1 VAQTTVAPIVYL
13 SQIHRSA
20 NNLTISGSI
29 GQSQRVFTIDTG
41 ASHSIIRRDLVSH
54 DDVTPLPGVKL
65 RTATGQD
72 AAVAGKVVL
81 GVGIGN
87 SVINHEFIVA
97 NIVDEIIIGMD
108 FMVTHGFILD
118 MKNKTMRF
126 NNADIELNVGY
137 SHENVVRTIRVTS
150 DQKLPPNSESVIWI
164 GNEEINGVNR
174 LYIVEPEN
182 TIKDVMVGKTLI
194 NLDGCDKFP
203 VRVLNLS
210 NNARVLKKGTPI
222 ARCFN
227 VEAVIN
233 CDVRSVGASS
243 ENLQTVDIGSMEKE
257 FSNRVNKEERKK
269 ALELLQKYA
278 ALFCTDESR
287 KGKTSAV
294 KHQINTGDAK
304 PIRQPP
310 RSIPLAKRD
319 EVNVLI
325 KEMERNSVIEP
336 SSSPW
341 SSPVVLVKK
350 KDGTTRFCVD
360 YRKLNDVTKKDSYPL
375 PRIDDTLDTLSGS
388 KWFST
393 LDLKSGYWQVDI
405 DDADREKTAFS
416 VGNGLW
422 QFTVMPF
429 GLCNAPA
436 TFERLMERVLS
447 GLHWK
452 TCLVYL
458 DDIIVIGKTFEKHLA
473 NLEQVFQRISAA
485 GLKLNPKKCSFLQ
498 SEVKYLGHKV
508 SENGIQTDEEKIA
521 AVKTWP
527 RPKDLSELRSF
538 LGLCTYYRRFV
549 PGFAT
554 VAGPLHE
561 LSRKNQPFKWLEQQ
575 EIAFQKL
582 KTLLCSAPVLAYPV
596 PGKMF
601 ILDTDASNTGLG
613 GVLSQ
618 NIDGQ
623 EKVIAYYSRSL
634 GHAERNYCV
643 TRRELLA
650 ALECTKHFHKYLY
663 GQQFKLRTDHAA
675 LKWLLQFKNPEGQL
689 ARWIERLQSYDVMI
703 EHRKGGL
710 HNNADALSRRPC
722 SIECKHCSKAETK
735 EGIID
740 IRLISIN
747 SSERWSSELLQQEQ
761 ERDPDL
767 RKIVEAMRSGQRPNK
782 QEISGESATTK
793 AYWAQWQSLKL
804 HDGCLHR
811 VWESEDGKSNRDLL
825 VIPKCRVNEVL
836 TEFHNGASGGHLGIN
851 KTFDK
856 IRTRFYWIGC
866 RQSISDWVQ
875 SCQVCMQAKGPNR
888 KSRGRMMLYNSGAP
902 FERIA
907 MDIAGPFPVSS
918 SGNRYVLV
926 VMDYFSK
933 WPEVY
938 AIPNQEAKTVAD
950 VFVKNWVCRFGVPIE
965 LHSDQ
970 GRNFESAIFGEMC
983 LALGIN
989 KTRTTPLH
997 PQSDGMVERFNRTLE
1012 EHLRKVVSKEQK
1024 DWDKHLPA
1032 FLMAYRSAVHDTT
1045 SHTPAK
1051 ILFGTDLRL
1060 PADLEFGMK
1069 PSVDKD
1075 VNSYGQQIREELD
1088 EIHRA
1093 VRLHTHLKSDKMKM
1107 RFDGAANC
1115 DGFNEGDLVLL
1126 YNPQRKKGLSP
1137 KLQSNWEGP
1146 YRVVKRIN
1154 DVVYRIQSASSHQ
1167 RKMKVVHLERL
1178 AKYVNR
1184 VCDDD
1189 RDDQA

>member
-1 VAQTTVAPIVYL
+1 
-13 SQIHRSA
+13 
-20 NNLTISGSI
+20 
-29 GQSQRVFTIDTG
+29 
-41 ASHSIIRRDLVSH
+41 
-54 DDVTPLPGVKL
+54 
-65 RTATGQD
+65 
-72 AAVAGKVVL
+72 
-81 GVGIGN
+81 
-87 SVINHEFIVA
+87 
-97 NIVDEIIIGMD
+97 
-108 FMVTHGFILD
+108 
-118 MKNKTMRF
+118 
-126 NNADIELNVGY
+126 
-137 SHENVVRTIRVTS
+137 
-150 DQKLPPNSESVIWI
+150 
-164 GNEEINGVNR
+164 
-174 LYIVEPEN
+174 VEPESN
-182 TIKDVMVGKTLI
+182 IKDVMIGRTLVD
-194 NLDGCDKFP
+194 LDGRDEFP
-203 VRVLNLS
+203 VRVVNVS
-210 NNARVLKKGTPI
+210 NNARVLKEGTPI
-222 ARCFN
+222 AKCSN

-233 CDVRSVGASS
+233 CDDKPGSESS
-243 ENLQTVDIGSMEKE
+243 EDPRTVDIGSMAKE
-257 FSNRVNKEERKK
+257 FSKRVNARERQE
-269 ALELLQKYA
+269 ALQLLQKYSS
-278 ALFCTDESR
+278 LFCTEESR
-287 KGKTSAV
+287 AGKTTEV
-294 KHQINTGDAK
+294 KHQINTGNAK

-319 EVNVLI
+319 EVNGLI
-325 KEMERNSVIEP
+325 AEMQRNGVIEP
-336 SSSPW
+336 SASPW

-350 KDGTTRFCVD
+350 KDGSTRFCVD
-360 YRKLNDVTKKDSYPL
+360 YRRLNDVTKKDSYPL

-405 DDADREKTAFS
+405 DEADREKTAFS

-436 TFERLMERVLS
+436 TFERLMERVLR

-458 DDIIVIGKTFEKHLA
+458 DDIIVIGKTFKTHLA
-473 NLEQVFQRISAA
+473 NLEEVFQRISAA
-485 GLKLNPKKCSFLQ
+485 GLKLNPKKCCFLQ
-498 SEVKYLGHKV
+498 NEVKYLGHKV
-508 SENGIQTDEEKIA
+508 SEAGVQTDEEKIA

-527 RPKDLSELRSF
+527 RPKNLSELRSF

-549 PGFAT
+549 PNFAS

-561 LSRKNQPFKWLEQQ
+561 LSRKNQPFEWQEQQ
-575 EIAFQKL
+575 EMAFQRL
-582 KTLLCSAPVLAYPV
+582 KTLLCSAPVLAYPI
-596 PGKMF
+596 PGKTF

-618 NIDGQ
+618 IVDGQ
-623 EKVIAYYSRSL
+623 ERVVAYYSRSL

-650 ALECTKHFHKYLY
+650 ALECIKHFHKYLY

-689 ARWIERLQSYDVMI
+689 ARWIERLQSYDVVI

-722 SIECKHCSKAETK
+722 CIECKHCTKAETK
-735 EGIID
+735 EGIVD
-740 IRLISIN
+740 VRLISL
-747 SSERWSSELLQQEQ
+747 SSAERWSSEHVQQDQ
-761 ERDPDL
+761 ESDPDL
-767 RKIVEAMRSGQRPNK
+767 QKIMKAMKSGQRPTK
-782 QEISGESATTK
+782 QEMSGEGAIAK

-804 HDGCLHR
+804 QNGCLYR
-811 VWESEDGKSNRDLL
+811 VWEDEDGKANRDLL
-825 VIPKCRVNEVL
+825 VVPKCRITEVL
-836 TEFHNGASGGHLGIN
+836 SEFHDGPSGGHLGVN
-851 KTFDK
+851 KTYDK

-866 RQSISDWVQ
+866 RQSIADWIQ
-875 SCQVCMQAKGPNR
+875 SCQECMQAKGPKTR
-888 KSRGRMMLYNSGAP
+888 SRGRMMQYSSGAP

-907 MDIAGPFPVSS
+907 MDIAGPFPISA

-938 AIPNQEAKTVAD
+938 AIPNQEAKTIAD

-970 GRNFESAIFGEMC
+970 GRNFESAIFAEMC
-983 LALGIN
+983 LTLGIN

-1012 EHLRKVVSKEQK
+1012 EHLRKVVSRDQK
-1024 DWDKHLPA
+1024 DWDKHIPT

-1045 SHTPAK
+1045 SNTPAK

-1060 PADLEFGMK
+1060 PADLLLGMQ
-1069 PSVDKD
+1069 PSAEKD
-1075 VNSYGQQIREELD
+1075 VSSYVQQLREELD

-1093 VRLHTHLKSDKMKM
+1093 VKSHAQLKSDKMKS
-1107 RFDGAANC
+1107 RYDGAANS
-1115 DGFNEGDLVLL
+1115 DGFDESDLVLL

-1154 DVVYRIQSASSHQ
+1154 DVVYRIQSTSGRN

-1178 AKYVNR
+1178 AKYVQR
-1184 VCDDD
+1184 SCSVD
-1189 RDDQA
+1189 RDDQT